1 MVMPGD
7 TTSTV
12 IDRTRQEVPKV
23 TEANLTPY
31 GSGADGI
38 VGELYLYSI
47 ARFADE
53 IAPWGYL
60 TRIRDVQLREFL
72 PQEGTLLS
80 AFSTVAARN
89 AAFSWRFD
97 GGDIKVQRAQ
107 DILQYANLGAGYR
120 DFVTRFTFDFCGQDN
135 GAFVEIMRESDKP
148 WSRTVGINVLDAGRC
163 WRTGD
168 PRNPVLY
175 TALDGKRTLLRYDQ
189 VIVFGEM
196 PSNIERLHGIQY
208 SAMSR
213 ALRAAQL
220 WRDISQ
226 YHKERL
232 GGRTPQQVHLV
243 NNINTEQLDD
253 AFKKAQAAADNLGL
267 YRFMQPIIAQGMKP
281 ADPVSVATIDLAS
294 LPQGFDPDQFW
305 TQYIAQLALALLID
319 YQDLAPLP
327 GGNLGTATQSQVLA
341 EKTRGKGPG
350 LFMKKLEDAFN
361 FYGVFGDGVTFSF
374 DEQDLTEDQQQ
385 ATVDKTRAEARS
397 TYVAAGILT
406 PAVVRQQMVDDGEL
420 DPEYLQMF
428 SEQDVTDEATGDDT
442 EPVDAQAEVSV
453 SVAPDA
459 LPTQPAPTPSQIAAQ
474 DQNNPLANIR
484 AKAIKDPQHTAM
496 DDTEAQAKQDFT
508 AGLSK
513 ARGAFVRALH
523 KQGVKGDAPVVLEMR
538 AVADDARVALAE
550 AAATNVM
557 VKESLEAAVLQGA
570 AMHAA
575 TVNDALRANTEAI
588 NALAAREPD
597 NAVQLSLLEAVKELA
612 RPRKRRVVKD
622 DAGRIIGS
630 EEV

>member
-12 IDRTRQEVPKV
+12 LDRTRQEVPKV

-148 WSRTVGINVLDAGRC
+148 WARTVGINVLDAGRC

-220 WRDISQ
+220 WRDVSQ

-232 GGRTPQQVHLV
+232 GGRTPQQVHMV

-281 ADPVSVATIDLAS
+281 GEPISVATIDLAS
-294 LPQGFDPDQFW
+294 LPQGFEADTFW

-327 GGNLGTATQSQVLA
+327 GGNLGTATQSEVLA

-385 ATVDKTRAEARS
+385 ATVDKTRAEARAA
-397 TYVAAGILT
+397 YVAAGILT
-406 PAVVRQQMVDDGEL
+406 PAVVRQQMVDAGEL

-442 EPVDAQAEVSV
+442 QPVDAEAEVTV
-453 SVAPDA
+453 AVAPDA
-459 LPTQPAPTPSQIAAQ
+459 VPTQPAPTPSQVAAQ

-484 AKAIKDPQHTAM
+484 TLPANKAIKDPQHTAM
-496 DDTEAQAKQDFT
+496 DDTEEQARQDFT
-508 AGLSK
+508 AGLAK
-513 ARGAFVRALH
+513 ARGAMVRALR
-523 KQGVKGDAPVVLEMR
+523 KQVKAEAPVVAEVRAIVDEARTVSAQQVAAVVGELGNIKASLET
-538 AVADDARVALAE
+538 AVLQSGAANAETTAEALKVQTKAFEALAE
-550 AAATNVM
+550 A
-557 VKESLEAAVLQGA
+557 
-570 AMHAA
+570 
-575 TVNDALRANTEAI
+575 TVYA
-588 NALAAREPD
+588 
-597 NAVQLSLLEAVKELA
+597 A
-612 RPRKRRVVKD
+612 RPRKVRRTVVRNEVGI
-622 DAGRIIGS
+622 ATGS
-630 EEV
+630 VEEEID